1 MGGQITA
8 ISSGEAFCQ
17 QFLDSMQPGRRI
29 IVSLGKCAS
38 RQHTCLVHGAATAWL
53 NAFRVVMY
61 RKASLKSSMLNQHQH
76 LYTLQTQADAD
87 VSMA

>member
-17 QFLDSMQPGRRI
+17 QSLDSMQLGRMI
-29 IVSLGKCAS
+29 IVSLEECAS
-38 RQHTCLVHGAATAWL
+38 GQHTCLKHGAGTAWL
-53 NAFRVVMY
+53 NAFSVVMY